1 MKFKAIP
8 KRPDMGRNG
17 PKWLEILGAEAP
29 RSNFRANQPAVT
41 AAGSVA
47 IGPISASKLPVSE
60 ARQSGVRGLGMLG
73 WVG

>member
-17 PKWLEILGAEAP
+17 PKWLEILGAAEAP

-41 AAGSVA
+41 ATAGSVA

-60 ARQSGVRGLGMLG
+60 ARQSGGVRGLGMLG
-73 WVG
+73 